1 MVLLRIPGDEDVKEV
16 VAVEG
21 GGGAPEGVV
30 GAEEVLDC

>member
-16 VAVEG
+16 EVEG